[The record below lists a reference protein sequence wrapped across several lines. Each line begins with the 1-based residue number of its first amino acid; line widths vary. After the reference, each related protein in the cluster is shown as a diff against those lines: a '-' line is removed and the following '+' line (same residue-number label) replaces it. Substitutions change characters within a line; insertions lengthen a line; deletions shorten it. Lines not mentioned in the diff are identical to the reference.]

1 MNNIE
6 WVTIGINAAISLFL
20 SIILFALGLRAG
32 KERAERKEL
41 REKYRN
47 IYSYLKKF
55 RDRIEEGNSLYWRH
69 FVKSFHDSFTPYLK
83 EMMEKGDHVEL
94 TKGLFPQI
102 IEIEK
107 DCLAYGWSFQN
118 LSLKAGEIVEE
129 VLVKNGVSLKKEKY
143 QIKTSITD
151 TDSEKSGPFFEY
163 NPTKLIHEKE
173 LNYVLNRLKNS
184 EVGIKFRYVQEST
197 IKYEIHIRQA
207 DTRCLDISNI
217 LSQIRNS
224 LVEYKD
230 KDHFLIKEDDII
242 YDINKFLN
250 KLEKRIREPYTFW
263 STVGSSIKDI
273 FLR

>member
-6 WVTIGINAAISLFL
+6 WITIGINAAISLFL
-20 SIILFALGLRAG
+20 SLILFALGLRAG

-55 RDRIEEGNSLYWRH
+55 RDGIEEGNPLYWRH
-69 FVKSFHDSFTPYLK
+69 FVNSVHDSFTPYLE
-83 EMMEKGDHVEL
+83 EMMDKGDHVEL
-94 TKGLFPQI
+94 NKGLFPQI
-102 IEIEK
+102 IELEK
-107 DCLAYGWSFQN
+107 DCLSYGWSFQN

-129 VLVKNGVSLKKEKY
+129 VLIKNGVSLKKEKY
-143 QIKTSITD
+143 QTKTSITD

-173 LNYVLNRLKNS
+173 FNYVLNRLENS
-184 EVGIKFRYVQEST
+184 EVGISFRYVQESN
-197 IKYEIHIRQA
+197 IKYQIHIRQA
-207 DTRCLDISNI
+207 DTRYLDIFNI
-217 LSQIRNS
+217 FSQIRCS
-224 LVEYKD
+224 LVEIKD
-230 KDHFLIKEDDII
+230 KDRFLVKEDELI
-242 YDINKFLN
+242 YDINKLLN

-263 STVGSSIKDI
+263 STVGNSIKDI